1 MKEDKDTQTPTD
13 ADTDLDA
20 DGIELD
26 EPDADEFDTD
36 ELDADDADDED
47 STDRDIPQ
55 IIAWKPIAITI
66 SASFVCATLISSTA
80 AIILT
85 PKDTRIRKTAINNRP
100 ANLQSDPQLN
110 DENVKVIMQRNIF
123 NAEGDFGLETDTKR
137 EAVAEIIKS
146 ELPLKLKGTIASHDE
161 RNGIALFEFLNSRK
175 QDSFFVGETIM
186 QGVKLH
192 GVYKER
198 VVINNREQLE
208 YIELEKKELANKR
221 KISQRQTRRKYASI
235 ATSPAAKEFREEG
248 FERRG
253 AKIQMSSDYKAKL
266 LGPEFTKVLQD
277 AKASPNVV
285 NGKLRG
291 FVLTRIRE
299 DSIYRKSGL
308 QNGDIVE
315 EINGVLLTDT
325 AQAIKLLNSLRNESE
340 IELRVVRGGNPVNF
354 EINVQ

>member
-1 MKEDKDTQTPTD
+1 MKLDTDTFDADDD
-13 ADTDLDA
+13 ADTD
-20 DGIELD
+20 IEDIED
-26 EPDADEFDTD
+26 E
-36 ELDADDADDED
+36 
-47 STDRDIPQ
+47 RDLPQ

-66 SASFVCATLISSTA
+66 SASFVSATLISSTA
-80 AIILT
+80 AIVLT
-85 PKDTRIRKTAINNRP
+85 PKDTRLRTTKLNTNA
-100 ANLQSDPQLN
+100 ASLQSAKQLN
-110 DENVKVIMQRNIF
+110 DENVKIIMQRNIF
-123 NAEGDFGLETDTKR
+123 NAEGDFGLDTDAPKQ
-137 EAVAEIIKS
+137 AVADIIKS

-161 RNGIALFEFLNSRK
+161 RNGIALFEFLNTRK
-175 QDSFFVGETIM
+175 QDSFFVGETVM
-186 QGVKLH
+186 QGVQLH

-198 VVINNREQLE
+198 AIVNNRGQLE
-208 YIELEKKELANKR
+208 YLELEKKELVNKR
-221 KISQRQTRRKYASI
+221 KISQRKTRRSYASI

-253 AKIQMSSDYKAKL
+253 AKIKMSSDYKAKL

-340 IELRVVRGGNPVNF
+340 IELRVVRSGNPLNF

>member
-1 MKEDKDTQTPTD
+1 MKLDSDTFADDTDVVDEDID
-13 ADTDLDA
+13 ADTDA
-20 DGIELD
+20 
-26 EPDADEFDTD
+26 
-36 ELDADDADDED
+36 ED
-47 STDRDIPQ
+47 IDVEGDKKEIPQ

-66 SASFVCATLISSTA
+66 SASFVSATLISSTA
-80 AIILT
+80 AIVLT
-85 PKDTRIRKTAINNRP
+85 PKDTRLRTTTAINTSS
-100 ANLQSDPQLN
+100 ASLQSTKQLN
-110 DENVKVIMQRNIF
+110 DENVKIIMQRNIF
-123 NAEGDFGLETDTKR
+123 NAEGDFGLDADTPKQT
-137 EAVAEIIKS
+137 VADIIKS

-161 RNGIALFEFLNSRK
+161 RNGIALFEFLNTRK
-175 QDSFFVGETIM
+175 QDSFFVGEEVM
-186 QGVKLH
+186 PSVKLH

-198 VVINNREQLE
+198 AVVNNRGQLE
-208 YIELEKKELANKR
+208 YIELEKKELVNKR
-221 KISQRQTRRKYASI
+221 KISQRRTKRRYASI

-253 AKIQMSSDYKAKL
+253 AKIKMSSDYKAKL

-291 FVLTRIRE
+291 FLLTRIRE

-340 IELRVVRGGNPVNF
+340 IELRVVRGGNPLNF